1 MSISTTKNTWESI
14 CDLFSSIEIKE
25 SSIEIKESATYVD
38 DSFSIH
44 LETVVGAVHRSV
56 NRLKNTNSDAESIDL
71 SSTRSSLRVPQR
83 ERGRDAKKL

>member
-25 SSIEIKESATYVD
+25 SSIEIKEWASYVD

-44 LETVVGAVHRSV
+44 LETVVS
-56 NRLKNTNSDAESIDL
+56 
-71 SSTRSSLRVPQR
+71 
-83 ERGRDAKKL
+83 

>member
-38 DSFSIH
+38 NSFSIR
-44 LETVVGAVHRSV
+44 LETVVGLLAGKQCFSG
-56 NRLKNTNSDAESIDL
+56 A
-71 SSTRSSLRVPQR
+71 SS
-83 ERGRDAKKL
+83 